1 MMKAVEAGKDRSA
14 NGMRQELM
22 RVPNDPYQA
31 GKCISYAARDND
43 DFRSSDSDRH
53 TQQDDELDELS
64 ASVQRIGGVDLTKH
78 EELIGQVEFVGI

>member
-53 TQQDDELDELS
+53 TLLIY